1 MLDAVTKC
9 KFLSLFITLF
19 SNISQQ
25 LLCWLEAEKGMENPA
40 SSRYKPQGCSN
51 IGGGTQNAS
60 LLGADGV
67 YVLLKI
73 FTFHLALCWRG
84 TAKIILLQLRN
95 SPLFSASSEHIQFWL
110 SASTDAVVQKNPS
123 KNKLTLV
130 WQHKKN
136 ACAPGVGADQGDSPW
151 PHKMLTSHVKIR
163 KPRWSGFHIWPLC
176 FFGVWGTICGHFH
189 RCTIIIII

>member
-1 MLDAVTKC
+1 MQIP
-9 KFLSLFITLF
+9 FSFFTLF

-25 LLCWLEAEKGMENPA
+25 LLCSVEAEKGMENPA

-51 IGGGTQNAS
+51 IGGETQNAS

-67 YVLLKI
+67 YVLFKI

-123 KNKLTLV
+123 INKLTLV
-130 WQHKKN
+130 RRHKIN
-136 ACAPGVGADQGDSPW
+136 ACAPGVGTDQGDLHPLW
-151 PHKMLTSHVKIR
+151 PHKMLKSHVKIR
-163 KPRWSGFHIWPLC
+163 KPRWGGFHIWPFLG
-176 FFGVWGTICGHFH
+176 FEEPYVDIFTGVQS
-189 RCTIIIII
+189 